1 MFRSQTG
8 FWACRLFHIAKEVL
22 NDMGMVDARNRTPA
36 MHADEPRSEARVRA
50 NG

>member
-1 MFRSQTG
+1 MFRSQTD

-22 NDMGMVDARNRTPA
+22 NDIGMVDAWNRTPA
-36 MHADEPRSEARVRA
+36 MHADEPQTKARVRA